1 MSSLRFEPVNPKHS
15 IEDFFLGIRFAR
27 QLTEATFTKTIIEAR
42 GLAALHN
49 LPAENQQANFLL
61 AVDPVSGMHARPAS
75 AYGTYFQRFNSVG
88 GVEEEI
94 RLERNFVGY
103 RTGKYDRWKS
113 IVEKLE
119 AIVLPLAQQYAV
131 EASLLDSVVL
141 QYVDRFTSAEP
152 GNVDWSEL
160 FNPTTPWIASGMLS
174 TATAW
179 HSHSGRFEK
188 AAEASSARRLINVNV
203 DVGEPVIRPG
213 ANSFQSLAILTL
225 CTDQFVR
232 PSIAAHVIDP
242 GTFQSD
248 MRSRFELL
256 HQRAKAI
263 LQEVLS
269 DAYLDRI
276 DLTKSET
283 QR

>member
-1 MSSLRFEPVNPKHS
+1 MSALRFEPVHAKHS

-27 QLTEATFTKTIIEAR
+27 QLTEATFTKTVVEAR
-42 GLAALHN
+42 RLAGLHN

-61 AVDPVSGMHARPAS
+61 AVDPVAGMQARPAA

-88 GVEEEI
+88 AVEEEL

-103 RTGKYDRWKS
+103 RTSKYDRWKA

-119 AIVLPLAQQYAV
+119 AIVLPLAQQYAN

-141 QYVDRFTSAEP
+141 QYVDRFTSSEA
-152 GNVDWSEL
+152 GNIDWSEL
-160 FNPTTPWIASGMLS
+160 FSPTTPWVASGMLA

-179 HSHSGRFEK
+179 HSHSGRFEQVQ
-188 AAEASSARRLINVNV
+188 ETSGARRLINVNV

-213 ANSFQSLAILTL
+213 ASSPQSLAILTL

-232 PSIAAHVIDP
+232 PGIAPYVVEP
-242 GTFQSD
+242 GSFQSD
-248 MRSRFELL
+248 MRSRFEVL
-256 HQRAKAI
+256 HERAKAI
-263 LQEVLS
+263 LMEVLS
-269 DAYLDRI
+269 DAYLERI
-276 DLTKSET
+276 DMPKSGA
-283 QR
+283 QK